1 MSAPAHPPRT
11 PDHRSPS
18 RTLPLRFPGLSV
30 EEPISFDQSRLDDLL
45 AVALCLV
52 ILAVFE
58 WCSWFVSLPV
68 NRSLFT
74 IVALIAIGYTWWR
87 LRITL
92 R

>member
-1 MSAPAHPPRT
+1 MSAPAHRPCT
-11 PDHRSPS
+11 HDHRSPS
-18 RTLPLRFPGLSV
+18 RPHPRRFPGLSAAKSI
-30 EEPISFDQSRLDDLL
+30 PFDQSRIDDLL

-74 IVALIAIGYTWWR
+74 LIALIAIGYTWWR
-87 LRITL
+87 LRIML

>member
-1 MSAPAHPPRT
+1 MSAPAHRPRIH
-11 PDHRSPS
+11 DHRSRS

-74 IVALIAIGYTWWR
+74 IIALIAIGYTWWR